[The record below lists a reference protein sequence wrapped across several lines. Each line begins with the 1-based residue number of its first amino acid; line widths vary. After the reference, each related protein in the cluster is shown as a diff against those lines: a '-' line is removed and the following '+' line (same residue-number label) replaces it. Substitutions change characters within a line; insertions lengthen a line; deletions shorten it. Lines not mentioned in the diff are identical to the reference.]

1 VKKFWFVFSN
11 FFTFLHFHFFPLFL
25 VSEQSSISKYPSPIV
40 VDVVRLTALFV
51 SKIFWRIEYAGKEN
65 IPRNSERGLL
75 IVANHQTYFDPFW
88 IGIPVKRKLRFMA
101 WDAAFEWFLIG
112 RLIRYLGAFP
122 VNLERGSPQSYR
134 QAIKFLRE
142 GANLFIFPEGS
153 REFSDGDL
161 LPFKSGAVKIALQAD
176 VPILPVT
183 VSGANKI
190 WAQDMKY
197 PRPGKVKIIFH
208 PLIEV
213 TKPSA
218 KAVEKY
224 ITIVNDRLVKTIESG
239 LDDK

>member
-1 VKKFWFVFSN
+1 M
-11 FFTFLHFHFFPLFL
+11 
-25 VSEQSSISKYPSPIV
+25 SEKNSISKYPSPIV
-40 VDVVRLTALFV
+40 VDFVRLTALV
-51 SKIFWRIEYAGKEN
+51 ISKIFWRIEYVGKEN

-101 WDAAFEWFLIG
+101 WDEAFGWFLIG

-122 VNLERGSPQSYR
+122 VNLERGSLQSYR

-142 GANLFIFPEGS
+142 GANLFIFPEGA
-153 REFSDGDL
+153 REFSDGKP
-161 LPFKSGAVKIALQAD
+161 LPFKSGAVKLALQAD

-208 PLIEV
+208 PLIEII
-213 TKPSA
+213 KPA
-218 KAVEKY
+218 EKDEKKY
-224 ITIVNDRLVKTIESG
+224 IANLNDRLLKTIESG
-239 LDDK
+239 LNDN

>member
-1 VKKFWFVFSN
+1 M
-11 FFTFLHFHFFPLFL
+11 
-25 VSEQSSISKYPSPIV
+25 
-40 VDVVRLTALFV
+40 
-51 SKIFWRIEYAGKEN
+51 EYVGKEN
-65 IPRNSERGLL
+65 IPRNSDRGLL

-88 IGIPVKRKLRFMA
+88 ISIPVKRKLRFMA
-101 WDAAFEWFLIG
+101 WDEAFDWFLIG

-122 VNLERGSPQSYR
+122 VNLERGSLLSYR
-134 QAIKFLRE
+134 RAIKFLRE

-153 REFSDGDL
+153 REFSDGNL

-208 PLIEV
+208 HLIEV
-213 TKPSA
+213 TKPSEINE
-218 KAVEKY
+218 EKY
-224 ITIVNDRLVKTIESG
+224 ITNLNDRLVKIIESG
-239 LDDK
+239 LNDN

>member
-1 VKKFWFVFSN
+1 MQTTN
-11 FFTFLHFHFFPLFL
+11 FFTLSPFHFFALFL

-40 VDVVRLTALFV
+40 VDFVRLTTLV
-51 SKIFWRIEYAGKEN
+51 ISKIIWRIEYVGKEN
-65 IPRNSERGLL
+65 IPRNSKRGLL

-88 IGIPVKRKLRFMA
+88 LGIPVKRRLRFMA
-101 WDAAFEWFLIG
+101 WDEAFGWFLIG

-122 VNLERGSPQSYR
+122 VNLERGSLQSYK

-153 REFSDGDL
+153 REFSDGKL
-161 LPFKSGAVKIALQAD
+161 LYFKSGAVKIALQAN

-213 TKPSA
+213 KKPA
-218 KAVEKY
+218 EIAEEKY
-224 ITIVNDRLVKTIESG
+224 IKKLNDRLVKTIESG
-239 LDDK
+239 LNDK